1 MKKSFIL
8 AGLAG
13 ALMLGSTMTAMAAG
27 EPSLYGQP
35 LTEDYKNVNDD
46 GKVLLRQYQVIIPG
60 AGESIPASAL
70 TFADGWTGNSGND
83 VCYTD
88 DWYEQSYT
96 PCSFDMKDASGAE
109 QAITRIVF
117 WRIPAGE
124 EGNVPA
130 DMKKFIL
137 NTSNQT
143 QAQATDLGHW
153 ESNEKGWWIQYNDG
167 HYLTNSWW
175 QSPASGLWYYM
186 GADGYMVTNTVIDG
200 YTINADGA
208 WVR

>member
-1 MKKSFIL
+1 MKKGFIL

-35 LTEDYKNVNDD
+35 LTETDNSRVYS
-46 GKVLLRQYQVIIPG
+46 VLIPG
-60 AGESIPASAL
+60 GANEIQGSAL
-70 TFADGWTGNSGND
+70 TFADGWSGENIYNS
-83 VCYTD
+83 YLTD
-88 DWYEQSYT
+88 DWFEPEYQNVYT
-96 PCSFDMKDASGAE
+96 FDMKDASGVE
-109 QAITRIVF
+109 QQSITIYF
-117 WRIPAGE
+117 WRIAAGSEGTIGE
-124 EGNVPA
+124 E
-130 DMKKFIL
+130 DKKFIL
-137 NTSNQT
+137 GTSNQT
-143 QAQATDLGHW
+143 QAQVTDLGHW

-175 QSPASGLWYYM
+175 QSPTSGLWYYM

-208 WVR
+208 WVQ